1 VTVAAS
7 KSEQLQVWSRAGLLR
22 HASVLLPL
30 VLLIGTGLRGLDFGL
45 HWDERPWQIGP
56 VKQMVRSGTLL
67 PGYYTYPSF
76 DYWLNLLVLAPDAA
90 ASPAAE
96 ENLREHLLRALD
108 SPAYL
113 LRLRAVY
120 LLITSLSLVWV
131 YLLVLQLRGSWL
143 EALFAASLLAC
154 SWEVAYHLRW
164 VATDGML
171 MQFAALTGLLA
182 VHALKSRRD
191 SWLMAAAAAA
201 GLGCGTK
208 YPGGLLVLPVVL
220 AGLFGAP
227 GCTRRVKVVRFM
239 KVATVFA
246 LVYLAVTPGT
256 ILQPVKFAHGVLYE
270 LTHYATGHGGHTVG
284 RGLEH
289 MQRLLMY
296 FATVLFSPY
305 LAIALLMFAL
315 AIIGTAGVIARDWRQ
330 GAVFVVFPLAYMLYF
345 STQGTMVVR
354 NLLAMAP
361 FWAIAAARGA
371 GMLGQFLER
380 NRFESTAQLPRPAFA
395 RAVWVGLL
403 CVTVGLNTSWLIA
416 SAESIVSRHTDRF
429 VREAS
434 QYVRT
439 HPDTKFLL
447 SPRIKRDLI
456 VVGPS
461 PQNITD
467 DPGEAHAF
475 VLYAREGMLRWH
487 DWPAN
492 RRGLT
497 QACFGPRE
505 VNFDMY
511 PNWWGDDRI
520 VVIDRL
526 RATEIGLRIAGV
538 TEDAR
543 PASEPLMVRRTAK
556 YGTPPTPMSADSLP
570 TSWTLPADPRTK
582 AWPIDPR
589 MLVPRAEAEAIM
601 GPLVRGPT
609 SGGWELDGTACT
621 YLSYDRLLVSVAII
635 STKAFDL
642 ERHDPQS
649 VTVSSDSASAYAART
664 GPLGEVR
671 LFSRSVES
679 AVLVHVSGDARPQ
692 EKKLDLAEQ
701 FARPALDRL
710 DAAQDQTQLAETTAF
725 GVR

>member
-1 VTVAAS
+1 VTFAAN
-7 KSEQLQVWSRAGLLR
+7 KSEQLQVRSCAGLLR
-22 HASVLLPL
+22 HVSVLLPL

-56 VKQMVRSGTLL
+56 VKQMVQSGTLL

-90 ASPAAE
+90 ASPTAG
-96 ENLREHLLRALD
+96 ENLRKHLLRTLD

-131 YLLVLQLRGSWL
+131 YLLVLQRRDSWL
-143 EALFAASLLAC
+143 EALFAASLVAC

-164 VATDGML
+164 VATDGIL
-171 MQFAALTGLLA
+171 MQFAALTVLLA

-191 SWLMAAAAAA
+191 SWLMAAAAVA

-220 AGLFGAP
+220 AGFFGAED
-227 GCTRRVKVVRFM
+227 CTPRVKVVRFI

-270 LTHYATGHGGHTVG
+270 ITHYATGHGGHAIG

-315 AIIGTAGVIARDWRQ
+315 AIIGTAGVITRDWRQ

-354 NLLAMAP
+354 NLLAVAP

-371 GMLGQFLER
+371 GMLGQFLGR
-380 NRFESTAQLPRPAFA
+380 KRSQPMAQLPSPALA
-395 RAVWVGLL
+395 RAVWAGLL
-403 CVTVGLNTSWLIA
+403 CAALGLNASWLIA
-416 SAESIVSRHTDRF
+416 SAESIVARQTDRF
-429 VREAS
+429 VRQAS
-434 QYVRT
+434 EYIHT
-439 HPDTKFLL
+439 HPNTKFLL
-447 SPRIKRDLI
+447 SPRVKRDLP

-461 PQNITD
+461 PHNITD
-467 DPGEAHAF
+467 DPGEADAL

-492 RRGLT
+492 RRALT

-520 VVIDRL
+520 LVINPT
-526 RATEIGLRIAGV
+526 RAKEMGLRIAGIS
-538 TEDAR
+538 EDTA
-543 PASEPLMVRRTAK
+543 PAPEPLVVRRTSK
-556 YGTPPTPMSADSLP
+556 YAVPSTAISADSLP
-570 TSWTLPADPRTK
+570 TSWMLPFDPRTK

-589 MLVPRAEAEAIM
+589 TLVPRAEAEAIM

-609 SGGWELDGTACT
+609 GGGWELDGTACT
-621 YLSYDRLLVSVAII
+621 YLSHDGLVVSVAII
-635 STKAFDL
+635 STEAFDL

-649 VTVSSDSASAYAART
+649 ATVSSDSASAYAART

-679 AVLVHVSGDARPQ
+679 AVLVHVSGDARPH
-692 EKKLDLAEQ
+692 EKRLDLAKQ
-701 FARPALDRL
+701 FAASALDRL
-710 DAAQDQTQLAETTAF
+710 DAAQDQTQVAETAF
-725 GVR
+725 RVR

>member
-1 VTVAAS
+1 MTVAAS
-7 KSEQLQVWSRAGLLR
+7 KSEQLQIWSRAGLLR

-76 DYWLNLLVLAPDAA
+76 DYWLNLLVLAPDAV

-182 VHALKSRRD
+182 VHAVKSRRD

-208 YPGGLLVLPVVL
+208 YPGGLLVLSVVL
-220 AGLFGAP
+220 AVLFGAP
-227 GCTRRVKVVRFM
+227 GCTPRVKVVRFM

-256 ILQPVKFAHGVLYE
+256 ILQPLKFAHGVLYE

-330 GAVFVVFPLAYMLYF
+330 GAVFAVFPLAYMLYF

-354 NLLAMAP
+354 NLLAVAP

-380 NRFESTAQLPRPAFA
+380 SRFESTAQLPRPAFA

-403 CVTVGLNTSWLIA
+403 CVTVGLNASWLIA

-434 QYVRT
+434 QYCSHASRHEV
-439 HPDTKFLL
+439 
-447 SPRIKRDLI
+447 
-456 VVGPS
+456 PS
-461 PQNITD
+461 
-467 DPGEAHAF
+467 
-475 VLYAREGMLRWH
+475 
-487 DWPAN
+487 
-492 RRGLT
+492 
-497 QACFGPRE
+497 
-505 VNFDMY
+505 
-511 PNWWGDDRI
+511 
-520 VVIDRL
+520 
-526 RATEIGLRIAGV
+526 V
-538 TEDAR
+538 TAYQAR
-543 PASEPLMVRRTAK
+543 P
-556 YGTPPTPMSADSLP
+556 DS
-570 TSWTLPADPRTK
+570 SWT
-582 AWPIDPR
+582 I
-589 MLVPRAEAEAIM
+589 
-601 GPLVRGPT
+601 
-609 SGGWELDGTACT
+609 
-621 YLSYDRLLVSVAII
+621 
-635 STKAFDL
+635 
-642 ERHDPQS
+642 
-649 VTVSSDSASAYAART
+649 ASQRN
-664 GPLGEVR
+664 
-671 LFSRSVES
+671 
-679 AVLVHVSGDARPQ
+679 
-692 EKKLDLAEQ
+692 
-701 FARPALDRL
+701 
-710 DAAQDQTQLAETTAF
+710 
-725 GVR
+725 

>member
-1 VTVAAS
+1 
-7 KSEQLQVWSRAGLLR
+7 
-22 HASVLLPL
+22 
-30 VLLIGTGLRGLDFGL
+30 
-45 HWDERPWQIGP
+45 
-56 VKQMVRSGTLL
+56 MVRSGTLL

-143 EALFAASLLAC
+143 EALFAASLVAC
-154 SWEVAYHLRW
+154 SWEVGYHLRW

-171 MQFAALTGLLA
+171 MQFAALTVLLA

-191 SWLMAAAAAA
+191 SWLMAAAAVA

-220 AGLFGAP
+220 VGLFGAP
-227 GCTRRVKVVRFM
+227 GCTPRVRVARLL
-239 KVATVFA
+239 KVAIVFA

-270 LTHYATGHGGHTVG
+270 IAHYATGHGGHTVG
-284 RGLEH
+284 RGPEH

-315 AIIGTAGVIARDWRQ
+315 AITGTAGVVARDWRE
-330 GAVFVVFPLAYMLYF
+330 GAVFVVFPLAYVLYF

-354 NLLAMAP
+354 NLLAVAP

-380 NRFESTAQLPRPAFA
+380 NRVESTTQLSRPTFA
-395 RAVWVGLL
+395 RALWVGLL
-403 CVTVGLNTSWLIA
+403 CITVGLNASWLVA

-447 SPRIKRDLI
+447 SPRIKHDLT
-456 VVGPS
+456 VVEPS
-461 PQNITD
+461 PHNVTD
-467 DPGEAHAF
+467 DPIEADAF
-475 VLYAREGMLRWH
+475 VIYAREGMLRWH

-520 VVIDRL
+520 LVINRT
-526 RATEIGLRIAGV
+526 RAKEIGLRIAGIS
-538 TEDAR
+538 EDTA
-543 PASEPLMVRRTAK
+543 PAPEPLVVRRTTEYAAPS
-556 YGTPPTPMSADSLP
+556 TAPSADSLP
-570 TSWTLPADPRTK
+570 SSWTRPLIDPRTL
-582 AWPIDPR
+582 I
-589 MLVPRAEAEAIM
+589 PRAEAEAII
-601 GPLVRGPT
+601 GPLVGGPT
-609 SGGWELDGTACT
+609 GGGWELDGTACT
-621 YLSYDRLLVSVAII
+621 YLSHDGLVVSVAII
-635 STKAFDL
+635 STEAFNL

-649 VTVSSDSASAYAART
+649 VTVVSDKANAYAART

-679 AVLVHVSGDARPQ
+679 AVLVHVSGDARSH
-692 EKKLDLAEQ
+692 EKRLDLANQ
-701 FARPALDRL
+701 FAASALDRL
-710 DAAQDQTQLAETTAF
+710 DGAQDQTQVPETMAF
-725 GVR
+725 RVR

>member
-1 VTVAAS
+1 MTFAAS
-7 KSEQLQVWSRAGLLR
+7 KSEPLQVWSRARPLR
-22 HASVLLPL
+22 HASILLPL

-76 DYWLNLLVLAPDAA
+76 DYWLNLLVLAPDAV
-90 ASPAAE
+90 ASPTAG
-96 ENLREHLLRALD
+96 ENLRKHLLRTLD

-120 LLITSLSLVWV
+120 LMIASLSLVWV

-143 EALFAASLLAC
+143 EALFAASLVAC

-171 MQFAALTGLLA
+171 MQFAALTVLLA

-191 SWLMAAAAAA
+191 SWLMAAAVVA

-220 AGLFGAP
+220 VGLFGTS
-227 GCTRRVKVVRFM
+227 GCTPRVRVARLL
-239 KVATVFA
+239 KVAIVFA

-270 LTHYATGHGGHTVG
+270 IAHYATGHGGHTVG

-315 AIIGTAGVIARDWRQ
+315 AITGTVGVFARDWRE
-330 GAVFVVFPLAYMLYF
+330 GAVFVVFPLAYVLYF

-354 NLLAMAP
+354 NLLAVAP

-380 NRFESTAQLPRPAFA
+380 NRVQSTTQLPRPAFA
-395 RAVWVGLL
+395 RALWVGLL
-403 CVTVGLNTSWLIA
+403 CITVGLNASWLVA

-447 SPRIKRDLI
+447 SPRIKHDLT
-456 VVGPS
+456 VVEPS
-461 PQNITD
+461 PHNVTD
-467 DPGEAHAF
+467 DPIEADAF
-475 VLYAREGMLRWH
+475 VIYAREGMLRWH

-497 QACFGPRE
+497 QASFGPRE

-520 VVIDRL
+520 LVINRT
-526 RATEIGLRIAGV
+526 RAKEIGLRIAGIS
-538 TEDAR
+538 EDTA
-543 PASEPLMVRRTAK
+543 PPHEPLVVRRTTEYAAA
-556 YGTPPTPMSADSLP
+556 PSADSLP
-570 TSWTLPADPRTK
+570 SSWTCPLIDPRTL
-582 AWPIDPR
+582 I
-589 MLVPRAEAEAIM
+589 PRAEAEAII
-601 GPLVRGPT
+601 GPLVGGPT
-609 SGGWELDGTACT
+609 GGGWELDGTACT
-621 YLSYDRLLVSVAII
+621 YLSHDGLVLSVAII
-635 STKAFDL
+635 STEAFNL

-649 VTVSSDSASAYAART
+649 VTVVSDKTNAYAART

-671 LFSRSVES
+671 LFSRSLAS
-679 AVLVHVSGDARPQ
+679 AVLVHVSGDSRPC
-692 EKKLDLAEQ
+692 EKRLDLAKQ
-701 FARPALDRL
+701 LAGPALARL
-710 DAAQDQTQLAETTAF
+710 DAAQDQTEVAETTALW
-725 GVR
+725 VR